1 MPVMSSG
8 LLGELSSLAVH
19 VALPDVHKA
28 IVKAHWN
35 KERKYWG
42 AVSAK

>member
-19 VALPDVHKA
+19 VALPDVLSYSQSYC
-28 IVKAHWN
+28 
-35 KERKYWG
+35 EG
-42 AVSAK
+42 TLE